1 MKKVLLLCVL
11 GVVATV
17 SVAACAAQTEPAAE
31 STKTVTVTDETE
43 PAKTVTV
50 TEEAELVEEVVAI
63 EEAEPVEEEA
73 PAETAGQENAR
84 ESAEDYLDT
93 SAFSRK
99 GLIDQLEYEGYSTKD
114 ATYAVDA
121 VSPNWN
127 EQAAKAAK
135 DYLDSSSF
143 SRSGLIEQLEYEGYT
158 KQQAV
163 YGVNQTGL

>member
-1 MKKVLLLCVL
+1 MFVL
-11 GVVATV
+11 GVVAIV
-17 SVAACAAQTEPAAE
+17 SVAACTAQTKPAAE
-31 STKTVTVTDETE
+31 SAE

-50 TEEAELVEEVVAI
+50 TEEAAPVEEPVARV
-63 EEAEPVEEEA
+63 EEAVPVEEEA

-84 ESAEDYLDT
+84 QSAESSLD
-93 SAFSRK
+93 SRYRLLPQ
-99 GLIDQLEYEGYSTKD
+99 GPDRRSSRSTRATSTKD
-114 ATYAVDA
+114 ATYGVDA

-135 DYLDSSSF
+135 DYLDSQSF

-158 KQQAV
+158 EQQAV

>member
-11 GVVATV
+11 GVVAIV

-50 TEEAELVEEVVAI
+50 TEEAEPVEEVVVEEVEPV
-63 EEAEPVEEEA
+63 EEAEPVEEEP

-84 ESAEDYLDT
+84 ESAEGYLDY

-99 GLIDQLEYEGYSTKD
+99 GLIDQLEYEGYSTQGRHIRRGCRQ
-114 ATYAVDA
+114 
-121 VSPNWN
+121 P
-127 EQAAKAAK
+127 
-135 DYLDSSSF
+135 
-143 SRSGLIEQLEYEGYT
+143 QLE
-158 KQQAV
+158 
-163 YGVNQTGL
+163 

>member
-1 MKKVLLLCVL
+1 MKKVLLFCVL
-11 GVVATV
+11 GVVAIV
-17 SVAACAAQTEPAAE
+17 SVAACTAQTEPAAE
-31 STKTVTVTDETE
+31 SSE

-50 TEEAELVEEVVAI
+50 TEEAEPVEEAVLV

-84 ESAEDYLDT
+84 RSAEDYLDY

-99 GLIDQLEYEGYSTKD
+99 GLIEQLEYEGYSTKD

-121 VSPNWN
+121 VSPNWK

-135 DYLDSSSF
+135 DYLESSSF

-158 KQQAV
+158 EQQAV
-163 YGVNQTGL
+163 YGVNQAGL